1 MMNPA
6 IGNRERSILWVV
18 KQFTGVLVFLL
29 ILTHVIV
36 NHFVS
41 PNGLLTYDEVIAYL
55 GNPWIAG
62 MEITFLIV
70 VIFHSLLGFRSVLLD
85 LNPAP
90 KLMAILD
97 PVLVVVG
104 IAAVVYGI
112 WLTNIVL
119 GRAG

>member
-1 MMNPA
+1 MNPA

-90 KLMAILD
+90 KLMAIID